1 MIYKFYEKL
10 VLDAPM
16 WTLKHQVL
24 WSCDTR
30 AHDSFFL
37 FKSTQCFQTCS
48 FINSC
53 LYLSPLWVFGKIF
66 TAFTL
71 QVYTHLFNKTF
82 LCFDRWIFF
91 KERAGVY
98 FFLKASWLFSQKIYF
113 LFLFVFVVF
122 LFRPFFKRL
131 KIARNLGTVDTRD
144 YIFIEKRCV
153 NESTLDLHT
162 FLRFGKIIVK

>member
-1 MIYKFYEKL
+1 MMIYKFYEKL

-71 QVYTHLFNKTF
+71 QVYRH
-82 LCFDRWIFF
+82 FF
-91 KERAGVY
+91 FQKLAMISE
-98 FFLKASWLFSQKIYF
+98 FFFEEKLEVISFHKHVGFSARQLIF
-113 LFLFVFVVF
+113 LFFSL
-122 LFRPFFKRL
+122 R
-131 KIARNLGTVDTRD
+131 
-144 YIFIEKRCV
+144 YIKS
-153 NESTLDLHT
+153 NTT
-162 FLRFGKIIVK
+162 NTKGK